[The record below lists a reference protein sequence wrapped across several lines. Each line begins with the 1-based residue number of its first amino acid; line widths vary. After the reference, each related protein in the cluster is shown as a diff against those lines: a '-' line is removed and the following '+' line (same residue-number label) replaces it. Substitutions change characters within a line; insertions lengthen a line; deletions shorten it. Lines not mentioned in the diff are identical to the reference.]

1 MFAREAHRAVLAVL
15 GWLRADVLQRCRF
28 RFGGGTR
35 IVLELGEY
43 RESKD
48 IDFLCSDPQGYAD
61 LRFAASRQGYSALF
75 TAEGLERLQFPREMR
90 IDQYGIR
97 FRAVLGSTALRIEL
111 IREARIDLGP
121 GERPSWSPVDC
132 LSIPDCYAE
141 KLLANSDR
149 WADRQILSR
158 DLMDLA
164 ALRAQ
169 CGPIPGASWSK
180 VEAAYRSAPAED
192 LRKALALV
200 DGNPE
205 YRQRC
210 WQGLEVEDPADL
222 LKGLELL
229 GQDIGAEDRETSG
242 GLVGGGDGLEGG

>member
-1 MFAREAHRAVLAVL
+1 MFTREAHRTVEAVL
-15 GWLRADVLQRCRF
+15 GLLRAEALRRCRF
-28 RFGGGTR
+28 LFGGGTR

-48 IDFLCSDPQGYAD
+48 LDFLCSDPEGYAS
-61 LRFAASRQGYSALF
+61 LRFDASRQGYPALF

-90 IDQYGIR
+90 IDQYGLR
-97 FRAVLGSTALRIEL
+97 FVGILGTTALRIEL
-111 IREARIDLGP
+111 IREARIELGP
-121 GERPSWSPVDC
+121 GERPGWSPVDC
-132 LSIPDCYAE
+132 LPIVDCYAE

-158 DLMDLA
+158 DLFDLA
-164 ALRAQ
+164 ALRARY
-169 CGPIPGASWSK
+169 GPIPDAAWK
-180 VEAAYRSAPAED
+180 KAEAAYKSAPAED

-200 DGNPE
+200 HGDPG

-210 WQGLEVEDPADL
+210 FQGLEVEDPTDL

-229 GQDIGAEDRETSG
+229 GQDL
-242 GLVGGGDGLEGG
+242 GLG